1 MRKVATI
8 ALSSVALMV
17 LAACTGG
24 IPATVANPGDP
35 PAMPSATPS
44 STPELADVSPAGTEA
59 VQDAEEQVPPPEPSA
74 TPTAR
79 PGLEAT
85 DPESV
90 HLASGK
96 PTLLE
101 FFAFW

>member
-1 MRKVATI
+1 MQD
-8 ALSSVALMV
+8 S
-17 LAACTGG
+17 
-24 IPATVANPGDP
+24 GDQQ
-35 PAMPSATPS
+35 S
-44 STPELADVSPAGTEA
+44 
-59 VQDAEEQVPPPEPSA
+59 PPEPSA

-85 DPESV
+85 DPETV
-90 HLASGK
+90 DLASGK